1 MVDLV
6 NFGGPQFNPNAR
18 GNQQGT
24 LFSNRA
30 LNRANRTGD
39 EVGHKGFSP
48 NRLAE
53 VRSAIQFQTTGGDSD
68 LTPRAAAARD
78 AGARHMAPN
87 VAPAGSR
94 QAAAT

>member
-48 NRLAE
+48 NRMAE
-53 VRSAIQFQTTGGDSD
+53 VRSAVQFQTTGSDAD
-68 LTPRAAAARD
+68 LTPRGAAVRA
-78 AGARHMAPN
+78 
-87 VAPAGSR
+87 AGS
-94 QAAAT
+94 AAMRCRTSS